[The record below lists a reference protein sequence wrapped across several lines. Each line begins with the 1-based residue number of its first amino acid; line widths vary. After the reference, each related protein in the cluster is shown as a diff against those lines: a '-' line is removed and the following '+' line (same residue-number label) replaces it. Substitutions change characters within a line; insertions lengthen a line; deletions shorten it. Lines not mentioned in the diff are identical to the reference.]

1 MSGLKVIMWRQKMS
15 KENND
20 WLCSMSY
27 TFTQKY
33 NTNILTDAEEKEAK
47 EEMLDTMPFVRDFLN
62 AGN

>member
-1 MSGLKVIMWRQKMS
+1 MSVLKVIMWRQNMS

-27 TFTQKY
+27 TFKQKY
-33 NTNILTDAEEKEAK
+33 NTVLTEAEEREAK

-62 AGN
+62 DRS